1 MAATMIKQENIMQSI
16 SKFLLIGCA
25 LLIAA
30 FSTNA
35 ETSTGFNKKD
45 PYALIEQV
53 SERTFERFR
62 QDRALIDKDINH
74 LKVIVA
80 QELMPYIHH
89 KYSAAK
95 VLGKNRK
102 KLSKKEFAQ
111 FSEVFRDYLILTYA
125 NVFTLYDQQKVI
137 YAGSK
142 KMPKGRIASVRVAII
157 DDERPPIKIDFKLI
171 KSKKT
176 GDWNAF
182 DMIAE
187 GVSMVASKQGEFN
200 AVIRKH
206 GVAYL
211 MEQLASKAKQSVEK
225 KVVK

>member
-1 MAATMIKQENIMQSI
+1 MQSI
-16 SKFLLIGCA
+16 SKILLIGCA
-25 LLIAA
+25 LLMTA
-30 FSTNA
+30 FATNA
-35 ETSTGFNKKD
+35 ETTNVKKSAATSVSFNKQD
-45 PYALIEQV
+45 PHALIKQV
-53 SERTFERFR
+53 SERTFARFR
-62 QDRALIDKDINH
+62 QDRSLIEKDINH
-74 LKVIVA
+74 LKVIIA

-102 KLSKKEFAQ
+102 KLSKQEFAQ
-111 FSEVFRDYLILTYA
+111 FSEVFKEYLILTYA

-137 YAGSK
+137 YAGANK
-142 KMPKGRIASVRVAII
+142 APKGRITSVRVSII
-157 DDERPPIKIDFKLI
+157 DDDRPPIKIDFKLI

-211 MEQLASKAKQSVEK
+211 MEQLATKAKQSVEK